1 MDDIAVFAE
10 SPSQREDLGLQVVL
24 RDDDT
29 RPDTSQEMLFADK
42 CPIGLQQG
50 QQELERAR
58 SQLDRHA
65 LCQQHPLTRQYP
77 ESTEFE
83 RLFGCEV
90 RVIECVKY

>member
-58 SQLDRHA
+58 PQLDRHA
-65 LCQQHPLTRQYP
+65 VCQQQPLTQQHPKP
-77 ESTEFE
+77 AEFE
-83 RLFGCEV
+83 RRFSC
-90 RVIECVKY
+90 